1 MHGFRDEVQ
10 GDYKTTTEL
19 ITEQE
24 FINTLFNEAIGFYN
38 MPMAS
43 FFICEIVEVVKLLE
57 KKRDRLKFEH
67 ELQYVAICN
76 ALGKNFS
83 KNYKYFDVFEKKENK
98 KKEVTQEEKEELK
111 SYFDNW

>member
-1 MHGFRDEVQ
+1 
-10 GDYKTTTEL
+10 
-19 ITEQE
+19 
-24 FINTLFNEAIGFYN
+24 

-43 FFICEIVEVVKLLE
+43 FFMLEVVEVVKILE
-57 KKRDRLKFEH
+57 KMRDRLKFEH

-83 KNYKYFDVFEKKENK
+83 KNYKYFDVFEKQDKK

-111 SYFDNW
+111 SYFNNW